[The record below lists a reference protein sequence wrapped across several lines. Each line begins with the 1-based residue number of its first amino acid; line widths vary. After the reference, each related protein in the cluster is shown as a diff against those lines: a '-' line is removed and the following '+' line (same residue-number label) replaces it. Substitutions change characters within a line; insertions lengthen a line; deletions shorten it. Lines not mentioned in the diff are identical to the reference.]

1 MNGVKHNPSETG
13 TTSSV
18 LRKHPFTTLAQS
30 RNQFINVVTLASV
43 HNARLNHGV
52 KRNTNTCMLIVR
64 FVFHTRTNFS
74 LHNADSSIVLYVTTC
89 CESTA
94 FSPQLI
100 SFSSPS
106 KKFAIP

>member
-52 KRNTNTCMLIVR
+52 KRKEVGASWLRGQVGGQTIAAKPLLI
-64 FVFHTRTNFS
+64 
-74 LHNADSSIVLYVTTC
+74 
-89 CESTA
+89 
-94 FSPQLI
+94 
-100 SFSSPS
+100 
-106 KKFAIP
+106 